1 MATFINPFVD
11 RGFKIIFGS
20 KDGKLLLIDL
30 LNDLFEGERFITDLS
45 YMNVEM
51 PANCTDSR
59 TAIFDLKCKDKE
71 GNFFIV
77 EVQNAPQ
84 SYFYERSLYYLCRMI
99 CDQDKTGEEW
109 KFSLCPVYGIFFLN
123 FKSGKTDKVRT
134 DIVLADRSTGQQAS
148 NLMRQIYL
156 EMPFFDKKEAEC
168 ENGLD
173 YWLYTLKNME
183 KLETLPFKGQK
194 ALFRRL
200 EELAKIVNLNKKE
213 RMEYDECLKIYRDN
227 KNTWDYAIEN
237 GFREGQEKGYKEGI
251 EKGIEKGIE
260 QGIKQGIEKGI
271 KEGIEKGIEQGKITA
286 LRETAAKLKAQG
298 MEIDTIMTCTGLDAE
313 TIASL

>member
-11 RGFKIIFGS
+11 RGFKIIFGRDES
-20 KDGKLLLIDL
+20 KALLIDL
-30 LNDLFEGERFITDLS
+30 LNDLFENEHVITDLS
-45 YMNVEM
+45 YLNVEM
-51 PANCTDSR
+51 PADCTDSR
-59 TAIFDLKCKDKE
+59 TAIFDLKCKDKD

-77 EVQNAPQ
+77 EVQNAAQ

-99 CDQDKTGEEW
+99 CDQDKPGDEW
-109 KFSLCPVYGIFFLN
+109 TFSLCPVYGIFFLN

-134 DIVLADRSTGQQAS
+134 DIVLADRSNGRQAS
-148 NLMRQIYL
+148 NLIRQIFL
-156 EMPFFDKKEAEC
+156 EMPFFDKEEAEC

-213 RMEYDECLKIYRDN
+213 RMEYEECLKIYRDN
-227 KNTWDYAIEN
+227 QNTWDYAIEN
-237 GFREGQEKGYKEGI
+237 GFKEGK
-251 EKGIEKGIE
+251 EEGFKAGKKEGKE
-260 QGIKQGIEKGI
+260 EGIKEGKEEGI
-271 KEGIEKGIEQGKITA
+271 KEGIKEGRIATS
-286 LRETAAKLKAQG
+286 REIAGKLKAQG
-298 MEIDTIMTCTGLDAE
+298 VDIAAIVTCTGLDAD

>member
-11 RGFKIIFGS
+11 RGFKIIFGRDES
-20 KDGKLLLIDL
+20 KALLIDL
-30 LNDLFEGERFITDLS
+30 LNDLFESEHVITDLS
-45 YMNVEM
+45 YLNVEM
-51 PANCTDSR
+51 PADCTDSR
-59 TAIFDLKCKDKE
+59 TAVFDLKCKDKD

-77 EVQNAPQ
+77 EVQNAAQ

-99 CDQDKTGEEW
+99 CDQDRPGDEW
-109 KFSLCPVYGIFFLN
+109 RFSLCPVYGIFFLN

-134 DIVLADRSTGQQAS
+134 DIVLADRSNGRQAS
-148 NLMRQIYL
+148 NLIRQIFL
-156 EMPFFDKKEAEC
+156 EMPFFDKEEAEC

-213 RMEYDECLKIYRDN
+213 RMEYEECLKIYRDN
-227 KNTWDYAIEN
+227 QNTWDYAIEN
-237 GFREGQEKGYKEGI
+237 GFREGKEEGFKAGKEEGKEEGIKEGK
-251 EKGIEKGIE
+251 EV
-260 QGIKQGIEKGI
+260 GI
-271 KEGIEKGIEQGKITA
+271 KEGIKEGRIATS
-286 LRETAAKLKAQG
+286 REIAGKLKAQG
-298 MEIDTIMTCTGLDAE
+298 VDIAAIMTCTGVDAD

>member
-251 EKGIEKGIE
+251 EKGIE
-260 QGIKQGIEKGI
+260 QGIEK
-271 KEGIEKGIEQGKITA
+271 GIEKGIEQGKITA

>member
-11 RGFKIIFGS
+11 RGFKIIFGRDES
-20 KDGKLLLIDL
+20 KALLIDL
-30 LNDLFEGERFITDLS
+30 LNDLFENEHVITDLS
-45 YMNVEM
+45 YLNVEM
-51 PANCTDSR
+51 PADCTDSR
-59 TAIFDLKCKDKE
+59 TAIFDLKCKDKD

-77 EVQNAPQ
+77 EVQNAAQ

-99 CDQDKTGEEW
+99 CDQDKPGDEW

-134 DIVLADRSTGQQAS
+134 DIVLADRSNGRQAS
-148 NLMRQIYL
+148 NLIRQIFL
-156 EMPFFDKKEAEC
+156 EMPFFDKEEAEC

-213 RMEYDECLKIYRDN
+213 RMEYEECLKIYRDN
-227 KNTWDYAIEN
+227 QNTWDYAIEN
-237 GFREGQEKGYKEGI
+237 GFKEGK
-251 EKGIEKGIE
+251 EEGFKAGKKEGKE
-260 QGIKQGIEKGI
+260 EGI
-271 KEGIEKGIEQGKITA
+271 KEGKEEGIKEGRIATS
-286 LRETAAKLKAQG
+286 REIAGKLKAQG
-298 MEIDTIMTCTGLDAE
+298 VDIAAIMTCTGLDAD

>member
-11 RGFKIIFGS
+11 RGFKIIFGRDES
-20 KDGKLLLIDL
+20 KALLIDL
-30 LNDLFEGERFITDLS
+30 LNDLFENEHVITDLS
-45 YMNVEM
+45 YLNVEM
-51 PANCTDSR
+51 PADCTDSR
-59 TAIFDLKCKDKE
+59 TAIFDLKCKDKD

-77 EVQNAPQ
+77 EVQNAAQ

-99 CDQDKTGEEW
+99 CDQDKPGDEW

-134 DIVLADRSTGQQAS
+134 DIVLADRSNGRQAS
-148 NLMRQIYL
+148 NLIRQIFL
-156 EMPFFDKKEAEC
+156 EMPFFDKEEAEC

-213 RMEYDECLKIYRDN
+213 RMEYEECLKIYRDN
-227 KNTWDYAIEN
+227 QNTWDYAIEN
-237 GFREGQEKGYKEGI
+237 GFKEGK
-251 EKGIEKGIE
+251 EEGFKAGKKEGKE
-260 QGIKQGIEKGI
+260 EGI
-271 KEGIEKGIEQGKITA
+271 KEGRIATS
-286 LRETAAKLKAQG
+286 REIAGKLKAQG
-298 MEIDTIMTCTGLDAE
+298 VDIAAIMTCTGLDAD

>member
-11 RGFKIIFGS
+11 RGFKIIFGRDES
-20 KDGKLLLIDL
+20 KALLIDL
-30 LNDLFEGERFITDLS
+30 LNDLFENEHVITDLS
-45 YMNVEM
+45 YLNVEM
-51 PANCTDSR
+51 PADCTDSR
-59 TAIFDLKCKDKE
+59 TAIFDLKSKDKD

-77 EVQNAPQ
+77 EVQNAAQ

-99 CDQDKTGEEW
+99 CDQDKPGDEW

-134 DIVLADRSTGQQAS
+134 DIVLADRSNGRQAS
-148 NLMRQIYL
+148 NLIRQIFL
-156 EMPFFDKKEAEC
+156 EMPFFDKEEAEC

-213 RMEYDECLKIYRDN
+213 RMEYEECLKIYRDN
-227 KNTWDYAIEN
+227 QNTWDYAIEN
-237 GFREGQEKGYKEGI
+237 GFKEGK
-251 EKGIEKGIE
+251 EEGFKAGKKEGKE
-260 QGIKQGIEKGI
+260 EGIKEGKEEGI
-271 KEGIEKGIEQGKITA
+271 KEGIKEGRIATS
-286 LRETAAKLKAQG
+286 REIAGKLKAQG
-298 MEIDTIMTCTGLDAE
+298 VDIAAIVTCTGLDTD

>member
-11 RGFKIIFGS
+11 RGFKIIFGRDES
-20 KDGKLLLIDL
+20 KALLIDL
-30 LNDLFEGERFITDLS
+30 LNDLFENEHVITDLS
-45 YMNVEM
+45 YLNIEM
-51 PANCTDSR
+51 PADCTDSR
-59 TAIFDLKCKDKE
+59 TAIFDLKCKDKD

-77 EVQNAPQ
+77 EVQNAAQ

-99 CDQDKTGEEW
+99 CDQDKPGDEW

-134 DIVLADRSTGQQAS
+134 DIVLADRSNGRQAS
-148 NLMRQIYL
+148 NLIRQIFL
-156 EMPFFDKKEAEC
+156 EMPFFDKEEAEC

-213 RMEYDECLKIYRDN
+213 RMEYEECLKIYRDN
-227 KNTWDYAIEN
+227 QNTWDYAIEN
-237 GFREGQEKGYKEGI
+237 GFKEGK
-251 EKGIEKGIE
+251 EEGFKAGKKEGKE
-260 QGIKQGIEKGI
+260 EGI
-271 KEGIEKGIEQGKITA
+271 KEGRIATS
-286 LRETAAKLKAQG
+286 REIAGKLKAQG
-298 MEIDTIMTCTGLDAE
+298 VDIAAIMTCTGLDAD